1 MKRKGRDR
9 RVFSIEIDATFDGV
23 NVVDPCYLR
32 VTLRDEEGQVYRGRL
47 YPHDDHQ
54 QEREGE
60 TASTESD
67 IRRE

>member
-1 MKRKGRDR
+1 M
-9 RVFSIEIDATFDGV
+9 FSIEIDATYAKD

-60 TASTESD
+60 TASTEPD
-67 IRRE
+67 IRRD